1 MLIVF
6 HLRTSYS
13 KATGI
18 RRTNVIRV
26 EMLSTGDEV
35 LHGQIVDT
43 NAAWLADI
51 LFQHGL
57 PMTSRTTVGD
67 ALESLVSTL
76 QARSQQADVL
86 IVNGGLGPTS
96 DDLSALAAAQACGV
110 ELELQQAWLTQMEAW
125 FASRGRVMAASNRK
139 QAEIPANAELID
151 NPVGTACGFALQ
163 LNRCWMFF
171 TPGVPSEFKVMVE
184 QQIIP
189 RLKARFSPPE
199 PPICLRLTTFGRG
212 ESDLAAELEPLSL
225 PEGVVMG
232 YRSSMPII
240 EIKLTGPASQRV
252 AMEQVWQQVRLQLA
266 ECTLYE
272 GTAGLPALLARE
284 LQQRDY
290 QLTLSEQYTAGL
302 LNWQLAAA
310 GVPLRGAQIL
320 PPQQE
325 TLTQQVARTRELA
338 TQQQATLALS
348 VGDLQQEEIAVALHA
363 PAGSWGQRVKFSTG
377 RHNLETRQKVVAMM
391 AMNMLRRWLHG
402 SEVTTGHGW
411 IDVIETVRQ

>member
-1 MLIVF
+1 M
-6 HLRTSYS
+6 
-13 KATGI
+13 
-18 RRTNVIRV
+18 IRV

-43 NAAWLADI
+43 NAAWLADV

-67 ALESLVSTL
+67 ALESLVATL
-76 QARSQQADVL
+76 QARSHEADVL

-110 ELELQQAWLTQMEAW
+110 ELELQQAWLAQMEAW
-125 FASRGRVMAASNRK
+125 FSSRGRVMAASNRK

-189 RLKARFSPPE
+189 RLKAKFSPPE

-266 ECTLYE
+266 ECTIFE
-272 GTAGLPALLARE
+272 GTAGLPALLASE

-302 LNWQLAAA
+302 LYWQLAAA
-310 GVPLRGAQIL
+310 GVPLRGADIL
-320 PPQQE
+320 PPKPE
-325 TLTQQVARTRELA
+325 TLEQQVIRTRHLA
-338 TQQQATLALS
+338 DQQQAALALS
-348 VGDLQQEEIAVALHA
+348 IGSLEQEEISVALHT
-363 PAGSWGQRVKFSTG
+363 PDGSFGQRVKFSTG

-411 IDVIETVRQ
+411 IDVVETVRQ

>member
-1 MLIVF
+1 
-6 HLRTSYS
+6 
-13 KATGI
+13 
-18 RRTNVIRV
+18 VIRV

-43 NAAWLADI
+43 NAAWLADT
-51 LFQHGL
+51 LFQQGL

-67 ALESLVSTL
+67 SLESLIATL
-76 QARSQQADVL
+76 QARSQEADVL

-96 DDLSALAAAQACGV
+96 DDLSALAAARACGV
-110 ELELQQAWLTQMEAW
+110 ELAMQQEWLEQMEAW
-125 FASRGRVMAASNRK
+125 FASRGRIMAASNRK

-189 RLKARFSPPE
+189 RLKAKFSPPE
-199 PPICLRLTTFGRG
+199 PPVCLRLTTFGRG
-212 ESDLAAELEPLSL
+212 ESDIAAELEPLAL

-252 AMEQVWQQVRLQLA
+252 AMEQVWQQVRLLLA
-266 ECTLYE
+266 ECTIFE
-272 GTAGLPALLARE
+272 GTEGLPALLARE
-284 LQQRDY
+284 LEQRGE
-290 QLTLSEQYTAGL
+290 QLAVSEQYTAGL
-302 LNWQLAAA
+302 LYWQLAAA
-310 GVPLRGAQIL
+310 SVPLRGADIL
-320 PPQQE
+320 PPKSE
-325 TLTQQVARTRELA
+325 RLEQQVSRTRDLA
-338 TQQQATLALS
+338 AQQQAALALS
-348 VGDLQQEEIAVALHA
+348 VGSLEQEEISVALHT
-363 PAGSWGQRVKFSTG
+363 PDGSFGQRVKFSTG

-402 SEVTTGHGW
+402 SEVSTGHGW
-411 IDVIETVRQ
+411 IDVVETVRQ

>member
-1 MLIVF
+1 M
-6 HLRTSYS
+6 
-13 KATGI
+13 
-18 RRTNVIRV
+18 IRV

-43 NAAWLADI
+43 NAAWLADV

-67 ALESLVSTL
+67 SLDSLIATL
-76 QARSQQADVL
+76 QARSHEADVL

-110 ELELQQAWLTQMEAW
+110 ELEMQQEWLAQMEAW

-189 RLKARFSPPE
+189 RLKAKFTPPE
-199 PPICLRLTTFGRG
+199 PPVCLRLTTFGRG
-212 ESDLAAELEPLSL
+212 ESDIAAELESLPL

-252 AMEQVWQQVRLQLA
+252 AMAQAWQQVRLLLA
-266 ECTLYE
+266 ECTIFE
-272 GTAGLPALLARE
+272 GTEGLPALLARE
-284 LQQRDY
+284 LTQRGAA
-290 QLTLSEQYTAGL
+290 LAVSEQYTAGL
-302 LNWQLAAA
+302 LYWQLAAA
-310 GVPLRGAQIL
+310 SVPLRGADIL
-320 PPQQE
+320 PSRSE
-325 TLTQQVARTRELA
+325 TLEQQVARTGQLA
-338 TQQQATLALS
+338 AQQQAALALS
-348 VGDLQQEEIAVALHA
+348 VGSLDQEEIAIALHT
-363 PAGSWGQRVKFSTG
+363 PEGSVGQRVKFSTG

-402 SEVTTGHGW
+402 SEVSTGHGW
-411 IDVIETVRQ
+411 IDVVETIRQ

>member
-1 MLIVF
+1 M
-6 HLRTSYS
+6 
-13 KATGI
+13 
-18 RRTNVIRV
+18 IRV

-43 NAAWLADI
+43 NAAWLADV

-67 ALESLVSTL
+67 SLDSLIATL
-76 QARSQQADVL
+76 QARSHEADVL

-110 ELELQQAWLTQMEAW
+110 ELEMQQGWLEQMEAW

-189 RLKARFSPPE
+189 RLKAKFTPPE
-199 PPICLRLTTFGRG
+199 PPVCLRLTTFGRG
-212 ESDLAAELEPLSL
+212 ESDIAAELESLPL

-252 AMEQVWQQVRLQLA
+252 AMEQAWQQVRLLLA
-266 ECTLYE
+266 ECTIFE
-272 GTAGLPALLARE
+272 GTEGLPALLARE
-284 LQQRDY
+284 LTQRGAA
-290 QLTLSEQYTAGL
+290 LAISEQYTAGL
-302 LNWQLAAA
+302 LYWQLAAA
-310 GVPLRGAQIL
+310 SVPLRGADIL
-320 PPQQE
+320 PSRPE
-325 TLTQQVARTRELA
+325 TLEQQVARTGQLA
-338 TQQQATLALS
+338 TQQQAALALS
-348 VGDLQQEEIAVALHA
+348 VGSLDQEEIAIALHT
-363 PAGSWGQRVKFSTG
+363 PEGSVGQRVKFSTG

-402 SEVTTGHGW
+402 SEVSTGHGW
-411 IDVIETVRQ
+411 IDVVDTIRQ

>member
-1 MLIVF
+1 
-6 HLRTSYS
+6 
-13 KATGI
+13 
-18 RRTNVIRV
+18 
-26 EMLSTGDEV
+26 MLSTGDEV

-51 LFQHGL
+51 LFQQGL

-67 ALESLVSTL
+67 SLESLIDTL
-76 QARSQQADVL
+76 QTRSHEADVL

-96 DDLSALAAAQACGV
+96 DDLSALAAARACGV
-110 ELELQQAWLTQMEAW
+110 ELEMQQDWLAQMEAW

-163 LNRCWMFF
+163 LNRCWIFF

-189 RLKARFSPPE
+189 RLKAKFSPPE
-199 PPICLRLTTFGRG
+199 QPICLRLTTFGRG
-212 ESDLAAELEPLSL
+212 EGDIAAELEPLAL

-252 AMEQVWQQVRLQLA
+252 AMEQVWQQVRLLLA
-266 ECTLYE
+266 ECTIFE
-272 GTAGLPALLARE
+272 GTEGLPALLARE
-284 LQQRDY
+284 LTQRGE
-290 QLTLSEQYTAGL
+290 QLAVSEQYTAGL
-302 LNWQLAAA
+302 LYWQLAAA
-310 GVPLRGAQIL
+310 SVPLRCADIL
-320 PPQQE
+320 PSTQE
-325 TLTQQVARTRELA
+325 TLEQQVTRTRELA
-338 TQQQATLALS
+338 AQQQAALALS
-348 VGDLQQEEIAVALHA
+348 VGSLEQETISVALHT
-363 PAGSWGQRVKFSTG
+363 PDGGFGQRVKFSTG

-402 SEVTTGHGW
+402 SEVSTGHGW
-411 IDVIETVRQ
+411 IDVVETVRQ

>member
-1 MLIVF
+1 M
-6 HLRTSYS
+6 
-13 KATGI
+13 
-18 RRTNVIRV
+18 IRV

-43 NAAWLADI
+43 NAAWLADM
-51 LFQHGL
+51 LFQQGL

-67 ALESLVSTL
+67 SLESLIATL
-76 QARSQQADVL
+76 QARSHEADVL

-96 DDLSALAAAQACGV
+96 DDLSALAAARACGV
-110 ELELQQAWLTQMEAW
+110 ELAMQQEWLEQMEAW

-189 RLKARFSPPE
+189 RLKAKFSPPE
-199 PPICLRLTTFGRG
+199 PPVCLRLTTFGRG
-212 ESDLAAELEPLSL
+212 ESDIAAELEPLAL

-252 AMEQVWQQVRLQLA
+252 AMEQVWQQVRLLLA
-266 ECTLYE
+266 ECTIFE
-272 GTAGLPALLARE
+272 GTEGLPALLARE
-284 LQQRDY
+284 LEQRGE
-290 QLTLSEQYTAGL
+290 QLAVSEQYTAGL
-302 LNWQLAAA
+302 LYWQLAAA
-310 GVPLRGAQIL
+310 SVPLRGADIL
-320 PPQQE
+320 PPKSE
-325 TLTQQVARTRELA
+325 RLEQQVSRTRDLA
-338 TQQQATLALS
+338 AQQQAALALS
-348 VGDLQQEEIAVALHA
+348 VGSLEQEEISVALHT
-363 PAGSWGQRVKFSTG
+363 PECSFGQRVKFSSG
-377 RHNLETRQKVVAMM
+377 RYNLETRQKVVAMM

-402 SEVTTGHGW
+402 SEVSTGHGW
-411 IDVIETVRQ
+411 MDVVETVRQ

>member
-1 MLIVF
+1 M
-6 HLRTSYS
+6 
-13 KATGI
+13 
-18 RRTNVIRV
+18 IRV

-43 NAAWLADI
+43 NAAWLADV

-67 ALESLVSTL
+67 SLDSLIATL
-76 QARSQQADVL
+76 QARSHEADVL

-110 ELELQQAWLTQMEAW
+110 ELEMQQGWLEQMEAW

-189 RLKARFSPPE
+189 RLKAKFTPPE
-199 PPICLRLTTFGRG
+199 PPVCLRLTTFGRG
-212 ESDLAAELEPLSL
+212 ESDIAAELESLPL

-252 AMEQVWQQVRLQLA
+252 AMEQAWQQVRLLLA
-266 ECTLYE
+266 ECTIFE
-272 GTAGLPALLARE
+272 GTEGLPALLARE
-284 LQQRDY
+284 LTQRGAA
-290 QLTLSEQYTAGL
+290 LAISEQYTAGL
-302 LNWQLAAA
+302 LYWQLAAA
-310 GVPLRGAQIL
+310 SVPLRGADIL
-320 PPQQE
+320 PSRPE
-325 TLTQQVARTRELA
+325 TLEQQVARTGQLA
-338 TQQQATLALS
+338 AQQQAALALS
-348 VGDLQQEEIAVALHA
+348 VGRLDQEEIAITLHT
-363 PAGSWGQRVKFSTG
+363 PEGSVGQRVKFSTG

-402 SEVTTGHGW
+402 SEVSTGHGW
-411 IDVIETVRQ
+411 IDVLETIRQ

>member
-1 MLIVF
+1 M
-6 HLRTSYS
+6 
-13 KATGI
+13 
-18 RRTNVIRV
+18 IRV

-43 NAAWLADI
+43 NAAWLADV

-67 ALESLVSTL
+67 SLDSLIATL
-76 QARSQQADVL
+76 QARSHEADVL

-110 ELELQQAWLTQMEAW
+110 ELEMQQEWLEQMEAW

-189 RLKARFSPPE
+189 RLKAKFTPPE
-199 PPICLRLTTFGRG
+199 PPVCLRLTTFGRG
-212 ESDLAAELEPLSL
+212 ESDIAAELESLPL

-252 AMEQVWQQVRLQLA
+252 AMEQAWQQVRLLLA
-266 ECTLYE
+266 ECTIFE
-272 GTAGLPALLARE
+272 GTEGLPSLLARE
-284 LQQRDY
+284 LTQRGAA
-290 QLTLSEQYTAGL
+290 LAISEQYTAGL
-302 LNWQLAAA
+302 LYWQLAAA
-310 GVPLRGAQIL
+310 SVPLRGADIL
-320 PPQQE
+320 PSRPE
-325 TLTQQVARTRELA
+325 TLEQQVTRTGQLA
-338 TQQQATLALS
+338 AQQQAALALS
-348 VGDLQQEEIAVALHA
+348 VGSLDQEEIAIALHT
-363 PAGSWGQRVKFSTG
+363 PEGSVGQRVKFSTG

-402 SEVTTGHGW
+402 SEVSTGHGW
-411 IDVIETVRQ
+411 IDVLETIRQ

>member
-1 MLIVF
+1 M
-6 HLRTSYS
+6 
-13 KATGI
+13 
-18 RRTNVIRV
+18 IRV

-43 NAAWLADI
+43 NAAWLADT
-51 LFQHGL
+51 LFQQGL

-67 ALESLVSTL
+67 SLESLIATL
-76 QARSQQADVL
+76 QARSHEADVL

-96 DDLSALAAAQACGV
+96 DDLSALAAARACGV
-110 ELELQQAWLTQMEAW
+110 ELAMQQDWLEQMEAW
-125 FASRGRVMAASNRK
+125 FASRGRIMAASNRK

-189 RLKARFSPPE
+189 RLKAKFSPPE
-199 PPICLRLTTFGRG
+199 PPVCLRLTTFGRG
-212 ESDLAAELEPLSL
+212 ESDIAAELEPLVL

-252 AMEQVWQQVRLQLA
+252 AMEQVWQQVRLLLA
-266 ECTLYE
+266 ECTIFE
-272 GTAGLPALLARE
+272 GTEGLPALLARE
-284 LQQRDY
+284 LEQRGE
-290 QLTLSEQYTAGL
+290 QLAVSEQYTAGL
-302 LNWQLAAA
+302 LYWQLAASS
-310 GVPLRGAQIL
+310 VPLRGADIL

-325 TLTQQVARTRELA
+325 RLEQQMTRTRDFA
-338 TQQQATLALS
+338 AQQQAALALS
-348 VGDLQQEEIAVALHA
+348 IGSLEQEEISVALHT
-363 PAGSWGQRVKFSTG
+363 PEGSFGQRVKFSTG

-402 SEVTTGHGW
+402 SEVSTGHGW
-411 IDVIETVRQ
+411 IDVVETVRQ

>member
-1 MLIVF
+1 M
-6 HLRTSYS
+6 
-13 KATGI
+13 
-18 RRTNVIRV
+18 IRV

-43 NAAWLADI
+43 NAAWLADV

-67 ALESLVSTL
+67 SLDSLIATL
-76 QARSQQADVL
+76 QARSHEADVL

-110 ELELQQAWLTQMEAW
+110 ELEMQQGWLEQMEAW

-189 RLKARFSPPE
+189 RLKAKFTPPE
-199 PPICLRLTTFGRG
+199 PPVCLRLTTFGRG
-212 ESDLAAELEPLSL
+212 ESDIAAELESLPL

-252 AMEQVWQQVRLQLA
+252 AMEQAWQQVRLLLA
-266 ECTLYE
+266 ECTIFE
-272 GTAGLPALLARE
+272 GTEGLPSLLARE
-284 LQQRDY
+284 LTQRGAA
-290 QLTLSEQYTAGL
+290 LAISEQYTAGL
-302 LNWQLAAA
+302 LYWQLAAA
-310 GVPLRGAQIL
+310 SVPLRGADIL
-320 PPQQE
+320 PSRPE
-325 TLTQQVARTRELA
+325 TLEQQVTRTGQLA
-338 TQQQATLALS
+338 AQQQAALALS
-348 VGDLQQEEIAVALHA
+348 VGSLDQEEIAIALHT
-363 PAGSWGQRVKFSTG
+363 PEGSVGQRVKFSTG

-402 SEVTTGHGW
+402 SEVSTGHGW
-411 IDVIETVRQ
+411 IDVVETIRQ

>member
-1 MLIVF
+1 M
-6 HLRTSYS
+6 
-13 KATGI
+13 
-18 RRTNVIRV
+18 IRV

-43 NAAWLADI
+43 NAAWLADV

-67 ALESLVSTL
+67 SLDSLIATL
-76 QARSQQADVL
+76 QARSHEADVL

-110 ELELQQAWLTQMEAW
+110 ELEMQQGWLEQMEAW

-189 RLKARFSPPE
+189 RLKAKFTPPE
-199 PPICLRLTTFGRG
+199 PPVCLRLTTFGRG
-212 ESDLAAELEPLSL
+212 ESDIAAELESLPL

-252 AMEQVWQQVRLQLA
+252 AMEQAWQQVRLLLA
-266 ECTLYE
+266 ECTIFE
-272 GTAGLPALLARE
+272 GTEGLPALLARE
-284 LQQRDY
+284 LTQRGSA
-290 QLTLSEQYTAGL
+290 LAISEQYTAGL
-302 LNWQLAAA
+302 LYWQLAAA
-310 GVPLRGAQIL
+310 SVPLRGADIL
-320 PPQQE
+320 PSRPE
-325 TLTQQVARTRELA
+325 TLEQQVARTGQLA
-338 TQQQATLALS
+338 AQQQAALALS
-348 VGDLQQEEIAVALHA
+348 VGSLDQEEIAIALYT
-363 PAGSWGQRVKFSTG
+363 PEGSVGQRVKFSTG

-402 SEVTTGHGW
+402 SEVSTGHGW
-411 IDVIETVRQ
+411 IDVVETIRQ